1 MPTAPASSAAA
12 PTTSSASGLPD
23 TLAELSVQGVVL
35 PPSGSTIPAFDDKRS
50 VIGVYMVS
58 DVRMACVSLRVG
70 CVRLTVRGSCWAMFV
85 CLSVLAQDPVTKT
98 AVLKFHSVD
107 AAAPPAALGA
117 MVATALAQ
125 ETKRQQG
132 ADDEAA
138 TRVLRVGDKDCE
150 RLQLLKQHALKLLKR
165 E

>member
-1 MPTAPASSAAA
+1 ML
-12 PTTSSASGLPD
+12 GY
-23 TLAELSVQGVVL
+23 V
-35 PPSGSTIPAFDDKRS
+35 
-50 VIGVYMVS
+50 
-58 DVRMACVSLRVG
+58 C
-70 CVRLTVRGSCWAMFV
+70 V

-125 ETKRQQG
+125 ETKRQRG
-132 ADDEAA
+132 ADDAAA
-138 TRVLRVGDKDCE
+138 TVSPRVLRVGDKDCE